1 MPADSPTRARVL
13 VEIDP
18 ARGGVEDIM
27 GAVEAALRSDLSLAG
42 VRITLDPSDPRGE
55 VLEQLCGADPRVTVG
70 SRPAT
75 TEEGIVVTMPPT
87 ARPEPNTLPAL
98 VALLRE
104 QGLAAVE
111 VPVPGRR
118 ERFARL
124 ARRGSL
130 RASADGS
137 GTRSLA
143 PAEVGLRST
152 ASRRPAGPPAK
163 TALAHERAEHLRHR
177 ARSATMRARMDRNA
191 QRLYRERLQ
200 TRHERS
206 RLRLAEQRLASTGR
220 GEWLRWRARGAARRA
235 KAVPAAGRSV
245 LASARVFMRRA
256 RRFALDRWRKRRTAG

>member
-1 MPADSPTRARVL
+1 MPADLDTEAQVL

-18 ARGGVEDIM
+18 ARARVEEIM

-42 VRITLDPSDPRGE
+42 VRIALDPSDPRGQ

-70 SRPAT
+70 TPTAAAA
-75 TEEGIVVTMPPT
+75 EDVVVTMPPS
-87 ARPEPNTLPAL
+87 ARPDPGTLPAL
-98 VALLRE
+98 VTLLRG

-124 ARRGSL
+124 ARRGRL

-152 ASRRPAGPPAK
+152 ASRRQPGPPAK

-200 TRHERS
+200 MRHERS

-235 KAVPAAGRSV
+235 RAVPAAVRSA
-245 LASARVFMRRA
+245 LASIRVFVRRG
-256 RRFALDRWRKRRTAG
+256 RRFALRRLRRRRAKG